1 MNTTPMLWHYTFGHN
16 YERIRADQ
24 AIKPMATYV
33 AKEACPVVW
42 FSRNQVW
49 EATATKGLST
59 EDGMVTNCSMEELAQ
74 HGGGLYRIGVAQETA
89 PHNWD
94 DFVRIGKISREVALE
109 LRRFA
114 KLRNS
119 NRKDWFVSFEPVVQD
134 KWVAVEVLDNHTWVT
149 AIYRQAPS
157 IIIHAT

>member
-1 MNTTPMLWHYTFGHN
+1 MNTTSLLWHYTFGHN
-16 YERIRADQ
+16 FQRILADRTITPST
-24 AIKPMATYV
+24 AYAV
-33 AKEACPVVW
+33 KEARPVVW
-42 FSRNQVW
+42 FSRNQIW
-49 EATATKGLST
+49 EASATKGLVT
-59 EDGMVTNCSMEELAQ
+59 DDGTVMNLTMEELRDQ
-74 HGGGLYRIGVAQETA
+74 GGGLYRIGVAQETA